1 MKRYTRVTAKV
12 VPLPRSDVDTDQIIP
27 ARHLQRLVRTGYGQF
42 LFESWRITPTG
53 DISPDFVLNHPQ
65 YSDAAILAAGANFG
79 CGSSREHAVWALFDY
94 GFRTIIAPSFADIFR
109 NNCYQNGILP
119 VTLPA
124 SVVQQIIERA
134 ESDHEYRV
142 TVDLRS
148 CTVSD
153 SRGVSQPFAID
164 PFPRECL
171 LEGLDPIDITLRQE
185 REIQAY
191 ETAQGIMTATNTN
204 GAHSP

>member
-12 VPLPRSDVDTDQIIP
+12 VPLPRADVDTDQIIP
-27 ARHLQRLVRTGYGQF
+27 AQHLKRLVRTGYGQF
-42 LFESWRITPTG
+42 LFESWRFTPTG

-65 YSDAAILAAGANFG
+65 YSDAVILATGANFG
-79 CGSSREHAVWALFDY
+79 CGSSREHAVWALLDY

-109 NNCYQNGILP
+109 DNCYRNGILP

-124 SVVQQIIERA
+124 PVMQRIIERA
-134 ESDHEYRV
+134 ESDNEYRV
-142 TVDLRS
+142 TVDLCS

-153 SRGVSQPFAID
+153 SCGMSQPFAID

-171 LEGLDPIDITLRQE
+171 LEGLDPIALTLRHE

-191 ETAQGIMTATNTN
+191 ETARGITTTTNPN